1 VSSVYLKEEAQYD
14 MCSTFYKANLFL
26 EHINHRLSDI
36 DHIPYPDVLHMYH
49 QAFRGFAELY
59 DRVGYFEVEENLICM
74 NQQGKVRFG
83 SIKTCLRAYPSLSSL
98 KLTPASQTCFAKSSM
113 SYMRTLIL

>member
-1 VSSVYLKEEAQYD
+1 

-26 EHINHRLSDI
+26 EHINHRLSEI

-59 DRVGYFEVEENLICM
+59 DRVGYFEVEDDLICM
-74 NQQGKVRFG
+74 NQHGKVKVWLNRD
-83 SIKTCLRAYPSLSSL
+83 LS
-98 KLTPASQTCFAKSSM
+98 KATP
-113 SYMRTLIL
+113 